1 MCERYTSKAWASS
14 LQEENWRVQFSEEEL
29 LFLSAS
35 QDQNIHLWQ
44 LSTTDSTLSLCYE
57 YKGHA
62 RSVEAIA
69 VSPDATK
76 VNSATRYNYYAIKN

>member
-1 MCERYTSKAWASS
+1 MLDSLSASTLLDS
-14 LQEENWRVQFSEEEL
+14 LSTEGDL

-44 LSTTDSTLSLCYE
+44 LSTADSTLSLRYE

-76 VNSATRYNYYAIKN
+76 VNSSTCYNVNSG